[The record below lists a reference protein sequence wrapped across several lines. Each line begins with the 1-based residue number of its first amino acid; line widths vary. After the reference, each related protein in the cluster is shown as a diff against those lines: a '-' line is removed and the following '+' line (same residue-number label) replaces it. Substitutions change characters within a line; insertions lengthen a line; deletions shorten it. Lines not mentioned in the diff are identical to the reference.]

1 MERVGFLPRL
11 GAFLIDLGIFTAA
24 VHLLLF
30 VDVVLNLQTPINN
43 IGIISLLG
51 GSVLVV
57 VYGFLE
63 VLMAGTPGKKLCG
76 LVIGAQDGQRATK
89 RTLLKRWAVKQIAI
103 FFAAPTLLLWS
114 LLSPFNYHVRLPDY
128 VQEAVLALAIVDTVL
143 TGILLIMALGG
154 CFFALTPARQ
164 ALHDKLAGT
173 AVYRAAQLFAV
184 GAFEAVVPEPVPTDA
199 ES

>member
-30 VDVVLNLQTPINN
+30 VDVVLNLETPLNN
-43 IGIISLLG
+43 IGIVSLLG
-51 GSVLVV
+51 GSVVVV
-57 VYGFLE
+57 VYGYLE

-76 LVIGAQDGQRATK
+76 LVIGSQDGQRATK

-103 FFAAPTLLLWS
+103 FFAAPTLFLWS
-114 LLSPFNYHVRLPDY
+114 LLSPFNYHLRLPDY
-128 VQEAVLALAIVDTVL
+128 VKEAVLALAIVDTVL
-143 TGILLIMALGG
+143 TGILLVMALGG

-173 AVYRAAQLFAV
+173 AVYRAAQLFA
-184 GAFEAVVPEPVPTDA
+184 GRAFEAVVAEPVTTDA